1 MKKLIFKY
9 KCELL
14 AQIKYNK
21 IKLKII
27 TKIQIEKYLKQ
38 C

>member
-1 MKKLIFKY
+1 MKKLLFNY

-14 AQIKYNK
+14 VHIKYNN
-21 IKLKII
+21 INLKII

>member
-1 MKKLIFKY
+1 MKKLLFSY

-14 AQIKYNK
+14 AHTKYNK

>member
-1 MKKLIFKY
+1 MKKLLFNY
-9 KCELL
+9 KRELL
-14 AQIKYNK
+14 AHIKYNI

-27 TKIQIEKYLKQ
+27 IKIQIEKYLKQ